1 MRMTRRSAA
10 PPATGRSASA
20 GQTAGRGSEAAA
32 LQSQLGWQ
40 AGSPAQGTDSGQAA
54 RTNRQETAG
63 QTERMTE
70 GLAHTLGEDR
80 AADRAGHV
88 WEEAGLPEV
97 GDFSD
102 QPALPLTSPE
112 RPEPA
117 ADDIPHAPDELNE
130 PDNPWVDE
138 VPLPESFAD
147 QPAASLYPRTLSG
160 HSAGQGPDSPA
171 TAGAA
176 GSPAMP
182 AAEFPEESG
191 FAREEQLFSLPRE
204 TVRLSAQVRAP
215 RLRSDSP
222 SAELSGQSLEV
233 VRTMQGLRERLAGR
247 RRSTLFAADQDE
259 TATADG
265 GMPDMAAAPAF
276 GGTGSGGSGSGGTL
290 SGDTLAD
297 GPAAPADSLWSGGA
311 GSEDR
316 AQAAPWQ
323 EEHLAGAGTFAGSAQ
338 AAMDTAGD
346 SAVDSAGEGSG
357 AVSARVREEEQTDRP
372 APVRR
377 RLMTVVTVLGLAML
391 LLAGGLWYLLAHA
404 PAEPALSRLQQR
416 AAGTGHVPADSHAFH
431 AGDQAE
437 RRTGVQAGGISSG
450 GSAGSAA
457 SAAGG
462 RAGSGEALTA
472 EELAAAAALGLAP
485 ASDAPAAA
493 GEEGIL
499 EVTLDSPQDSPQNA
513 AQTVPHDSGSLP
525 ADSTAGA
532 APAASSASSA
542 SSAPAASDASGQD
555 TAGAAL
561 PVTVPEPVRAAL
573 AAAAASGVPA
583 QLQASDAQHGRSA
596 AEGTLSALHSELAA
610 MTRTLGELG
619 TALGGVD
626 RRTSAVLSRLDGLA
640 SSVQSLHT
648 ALQAEEKA
656 AATAHT
662 QTAGKQVA
670 EKQKTK
676 AAAAQAKAGSKPD
689 RKHDRKIDRTRDRK
703 SAAHG
708 SVQSTQTQD
717 RQKARTVAAR
727 RGSGAARSQ
736 EPAGWSV
743 QGLHENMAI
752 LRDASGRDWQVR
764 EGSRA
769 GSLEVTD
776 IDLARGR
783 VVTTQGTL
791 TWRP

>member
-80 AADRAGHV
+80 AGHV

-102 QPALPLTSPE
+102 QPARPLTSPE

-265 GMPDMAAAPAF
+265 SMPDMAAAPAF
-276 GGTGSGGSGSGGTL
+276 GGTGSGGSGADDTGSGGSGSGGTL

-346 SAVDSAGEGSG
+346 SAV
-357 AVSARVREEEQTDRP
+357 SARVREEEQTDRP

-416 AAGTGHVPADSHAFH
+416 AAGSGHVPADSHA
-431 AGDQAE
+431 
-437 RRTGVQAGGISSG
+437 GGQPEGHRDALSGGLSSG
-450 GSAGSAA
+450 RPAGPAA
-457 SAAGG
+457 SAAAGA
-462 RAGSGEALTA
+462 AGSGEALTA

-499 EVTLDSPQDSPQNA
+499 EVTLDSPQDSSQNA

-542 SSAPAASDASGQD
+542 PAASDASGQD

-561 PVTVPEPVRAAL
+561 SVSVPEPVRAAL
-573 AAAAASGVPA
+573 AAAAASKGLA

-626 RRTSAVLSRLDGLA
+626 RRTSAVLSRLDALA

-689 RKHDRKIDRTRDRK
+689 RKPDKKLDRTRDRK

-736 EPAGWSV
+736 GPAGWSV